1 MVAMVETTEKSAR
14 TSRPIGSMHV
24 FALLLVSAIVFRD
37 QLVSAVGSL
46 PPLRTGATIFL
57 GVFVQATPFLILGV
71 LVSGAI
77 AAFVSPTVLKR
88 VLPSNEKAAVG
99 VSGLAGMALPGCEC
113 GAVPVSRRLMDQ
125 GAPTS
130 AALAFLLSAPA
141 INPVVLVSTAV
152 AFPGEPRM
160 VLARFVGSLATALA
174 MGWLWARIG
183 KSEWITARLTER
195 HDGAADRSK
204 WEVFTESAREDLL
217 QAGAFLVFG
226 AGAAAVLHIVV
237 PDSVLEHLAGQMLL
251 AIGVMAVLAV
261 VLALCSEADAFVA
274 ASMSMLPLL
283 PRLVFLVVGP
293 AVDVKLMAMQAG
305 TFGRRFVLRFAP
317 ITFVVAVVCASVAG
331 FVVLGGAR

>member
-1 MVAMVETTEKSAR
+1 MVETE
-14 TSRPIGSMHV
+14 RPIRTRRPVGSMHV
-24 FALLLVSAIVFRD
+24 FALLLVLAIVFRD
-37 QLVSAVGSL
+37 RLVSVVDSV
-46 PPLRTGATIFL
+46 PEVRTGATIFL
-57 GVFVQATPFLILGV
+57 GVFVQATPFLVLGV

-77 AAFVSPTVLKR
+77 AAFVSPRVLR
-88 VLPSNEKAAVG
+88 RLLPSNEKAAVG

-125 GAPTS
+125 GAPAS

-152 AFPGEPRM
+152 AFPGEPEM
-160 VLARFVGSLATALA
+160 VLARFIASLSTALV

-183 KSEWITARLTER
+183 KAEWITARLAE
-195 HDGAADRSK
+195 HHGDDYRSR
-204 WEVFTESAREDLL
+204 WEVFSEAARHDLL

-226 AGAAAVLHIVV
+226 AGAAALLHIVV
-237 PDSVLEHLAGQMLL
+237 PDSILEHLAGRMLL
-251 AIGVMAVLAV
+251 AILVMAVLAV

-305 TFGRRFVLRFAP
+305 SFGRGFVARFAP
-317 ITFVVAVVCASVAG
+317 ITFVVAIACATLTG
-331 FVVLGGAR
+331 YLVLGGAR

>member
-1 MVAMVETTEKSAR
+1 MMLETER
-14 TSRPIGSMHV
+14 PERSRVSINSMHV
-24 FALLLVSAIVFRD
+24 FAFLLVSAIVFRE
-37 QLVSAVGSL
+37 QIVGAVGAIPEL
-46 PPLRTGATIFL
+46 QAGATIFL
-57 GVFVQATPFLILGV
+57 GVFVQATPFLVLGV
-71 LVSGAI
+71 LVSGGI
-77 AAFVSPTVLKR
+77 AAFVSPAMLKR
-88 VLPSNEKAAVG
+88 LLPNNEKAAVG

-125 GAPTS
+125 GVPTS

-160 VLARFVGSLATALA
+160 VLARFLGSLATALI

-183 KSEWITARLTER
+183 KTEWITARVSAR
-195 HDGAADRSK
+195 HQDTGRSK
-204 WEVFTESAREDLL
+204 WEVF
-217 QAGAFLVFG
+217 G
-226 AGAAAVLHIVV
+226 AGLAAVLHIIV
-237 PDSVLEHLAGQMLL
+237 PDWVLEHLAGQMLL
-251 AIGVMAVLAV
+251 AIGVMAILAV

-305 TFGRRFVLRFAP
+305 SFGRGFVLRFAP
-317 ITFVVAVVCASVAG
+317 VTFVVAVVCASILG
-331 FVVLGGAR
+331 YVVLGGAR

>member
-1 MVAMVETTEKSAR
+1 MVRTEQPPRRRVSVN
-14 TSRPIGSMHV
+14 SMHV
-24 FALLLVSAIVFRD
+24 FALLLVSAIVFREELVGAVNSIP
-37 QLVSAVGSL
+37 QLQ
-46 PPLRTGATIFL
+46 TGATIFL
-57 GVFVQATPFLILGV
+57 GVFVQATPFLVLGV
-71 LVSGAI
+71 LVSGVI
-77 AAFVSPTVLKR
+77 AAYVSPR
-88 VLPSNEKAAVG
+88 VIRRLLPKGETAAVG

-125 GAPTS
+125 GAPAS

-160 VLARFVGSLATALA
+160 VLARFVGSLATALT
-174 MGWLWARIG
+174 MGWLWARLG
-183 KSEWITARLTER
+183 KTEWITAKLADR
-195 HDGAADRSK
+195 HESSGRSK
-204 WEVFTESAREDLL
+204 WEVFSEAARHDLL

-226 AGAAAVLHIVV
+226 AGAAAVLHIIV
-237 PDSVLEHLAGQMLL
+237 PDSILEHLAGQMLL
-251 AIGVMAVLAV
+251 AILVMAVLAV

-293 AVDVKLMAMQAG
+293 AVDVKLIAMQAG
-305 TFGRRFVLRFAP
+305 SFGRGFVVRFAP
-317 ITFVVAVVCASVAG
+317 VTFVVAIVCATVAG

>member
-1 MVAMVETTEKSAR
+1 MVETQQRMR
-14 TSRPIGSMHV
+14 THRPINSMHV
-24 FALLLVSAIVFRD
+24 FALLLVSAIVFRE
-37 QLVSAVGSL
+37 QIVGAVGSMVQL
-46 PPLRTGATIFL
+46 QTGATIFL
-57 GVFVQATPFLILGV
+57 GVFVQATPFLVLGV
-71 LVSGAI
+71 LVSGGI

-88 VLPSNEKAAVG
+88 LLPRNEKAAVG
-99 VSGLAGMALPGCEC
+99 VSGIAGMALPGCEC

-160 VLARFVGSLATALA
+160 VVARFVGSLATALA
-174 MGWLWARIG
+174 MGWLWARVG
-183 KSEWITARLTER
+183 KTEWITAKLADR
-195 HDGAADRSK
+195 HGDADTGRSK
-204 WEVFTESAREDLL
+204 WEVFSEAARHDLL
-217 QAGAFLVFG
+217 QAGEFLVFG
-226 AGAAAVLHIVV
+226 AGAAAVLHVIV
-237 PDSVLEHLAGQMLL
+237 PDRVLDHLAGQMLL
-251 AIGVMAVLAV
+251 AVLVMAVLAV

-305 TFGRRFVLRFAP
+305 SFGRAFVVRFAP
-317 ITFVVAVVCASVAG
+317 VTFVVAIVCATVAG
-331 FVVLGGAR
+331 YVVLGGAR